1 MDLSGKHLLFT
12 IYFVIYY
19 PKKVS
24 LKKNARDLK
33 TAHYMTHYIK
43 RVSCRCSCCTSMTLN
58 KFFFS
63 FAEA

>member
-24 LKKNARDLK
+24 LKKNASRDLK

-43 RVSCRCSCCTSMTLN
+43 RFPVGV
-58 KFFFS
+58 
-63 FAEA
+63 AAAHP